1 MSHISTLQ
9 VVYDAIFLVIM
20 SVTMFRYAYSLAAM
34 AGSIFTASC
43 ICAITSTS
51 CILAG
56 TLHLHHVYACHIY
69 RSSFYLFWGQPCGGI
84 WYAQPYSYL
93 ILLLYAPAA
102 PLPPVNSYFLVSPPL
117 VVCFLWHFN
126 AKGSFT

>member
-9 VVYDAIFLVIM
+9 VVYDAIFLVFM
-20 SVTMFRYAYSLAAM
+20 SVTMFINAYSLAAM
-34 AGSIFTASC
+34 AGSIFTATC

-56 TLHLHHVYACHIY
+56 TLHLHHVYAYHIY
-69 RSSFYLFWGQPCGGI
+69 RSSFYLFWGQPCGCI

-93 ILLLYAPAA
+93 TLLLYAPSA
-102 PLPPVNSYFLVSPPL
+102 PLPPVNSYFLVLPPL
-117 VVCFLWHFN
+117 VVCFLWHFQR
-126 AKGSFT
+126 